1 MASATFGLE
10 QMTRADVIRTV
21 TRAACDAGATVINRF
36 APAVCERYLDLTPVS
51 ARTLPIRK
59 PCETDV
65 DRYEAD
71 RVANLRY
78 VQRLLSGE
86 GKTFPA
92 DIEDAW
98 IDSLPE
104 PFRGDLD
111 RALSARRGLLATRVP
126 SAGEHA
132 ANLADALTR
141 AGETTLALA
150 PIFADGRIGVDDV
163 PNCARALR
171 ALHAHQSSLSSI
183 AEQLEHVVALAM
195 GASGQGAPT

>member
-21 TRAACDAGATVINRF
+21 TRAACDAGAAVINRF
-36 APAVCERYLDLTPVS
+36 APAVCERYLELTPVS

-111 RALSARRGLLATRVP
+111 RALSARRGFLATRAP
-126 SAGEHA
+126 TAGGHA
-132 ANLADALTR
+132 ANLAEALTR

-150 PIFADGRIGVDDV
+150 PIFDDGAIGVEDL
-163 PNCARALR
+163 PYLARALD
-171 ALHAHQSSLSSI
+171 ALNAQQASLSSI
-183 AEQLEHVVALAM
+183 REQILRVFALA
-195 GASGQGAPT
+195 GGTTEQRAPA